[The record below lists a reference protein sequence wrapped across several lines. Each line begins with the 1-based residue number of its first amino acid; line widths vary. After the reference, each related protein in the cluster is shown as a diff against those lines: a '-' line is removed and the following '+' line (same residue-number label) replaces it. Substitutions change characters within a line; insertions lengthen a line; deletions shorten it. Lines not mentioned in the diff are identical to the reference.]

1 MASELMNRKG
11 LGGELLAEFLGT
23 MILILFG
30 DGVVAVVL
38 LFQGFGAAQG
48 SANSASWLLINWGW
62 GFAVMLGV
70 FVAGTISGAHLN
82 PAVTVGLA
90 MRRVFPWN
98 KVGWYIL
105 FQVLG
110 AWFAALILF
119 IEYNTGITSFETKN
133 HVVRGSLAS
142 ATSATQFFF
151 TYPHTTLGS
160 EVVPLWNATF
170 DEVLGT
176 FLLVFLIFAI
186 TDARNS
192 PPLSNIAP
200 LIIGILVVAIGMSF
214 GVDSGYA
221 INPARDFGPR
231 LLAWM
236 AGWGEAALPGNGVG
250 FSNYFWVPIVAPIVG
265 AIIAAL
271 IYDVTL
277 HPILRDRFEKIP
289 GADTRGE
296 QVRDERSEVVR
307 PTTGT
312 DRMS

>member
-1 MASELMNRKG
+1 MNELTRRTG

-48 SANSASWLLINWGW
+48 SANSASWMLINWGW

-90 MRRVFPWN
+90 VRKAFPWN
-98 KVGWYIL
+98 KVGWYVL

-119 IEYNTGITSFETKN
+119 IEYNTGFTSFESKN
-133 HVVRGSLAS
+133 NIVRGSLAS
-142 ATSATQFFF
+142 AADNIFF
-151 TYPHTTLGS
+151 TSPHTTLGGA
-160 EVVPLWNATF
+160 VVPLWNATF

-200 LIIGILVVAIGMSF
+200 LIIGLLVVAIGMSF

-236 AGWGEAALPGNGVG
+236 AGWGQVALPGNGAG
-250 FSNYFWVPIVAPIVG
+250 YSNYFWVPIVAPIVG
-265 AIIAAL
+265 AIIAAYV
-271 IYDVTL
+271 YDYTL

-307 PTTGT
+307 PATGT